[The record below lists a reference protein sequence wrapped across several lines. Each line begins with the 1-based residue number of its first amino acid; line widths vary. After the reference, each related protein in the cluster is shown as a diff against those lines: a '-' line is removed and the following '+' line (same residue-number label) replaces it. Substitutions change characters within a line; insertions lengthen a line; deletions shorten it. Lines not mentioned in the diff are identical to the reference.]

1 MSRRMSERTLLG
13 ASFAMDIIGPVAQKR
28 FFGGYNVPA
37 LSVVI
42 ASISSFQ
49 KGALLGFARAKQY
62 DLLCKL
68 IAQPGGESSVAEF
81 CRTLAKQHWAEH
93 GDESKSLFEYAA
105 RIEFPTFDVLDPKI
119 LKTLAKRKYRL
130 GEVLNRFAIAA
141 SGGIG
146 FGATRP
152 DNFQAMW
159 QRSYEEIDT
168 QAWSEAVQ
176 AGLNIPATPSRLP
189 LSQAIQPV
197 LAETAQYARE
207 HFPDLV
213 SPLNLD
219 DC

>member
-1 MSRRMSERTLLG
+1 MTDRTLLG
-13 ASFAMDIIGPVAQKR
+13 ACFAMDIIGPVAKKR

-42 ASISSFQ
+42 ASISVFQ
-49 KGALLGFARAKQY
+49 KGALLGFARAEQY
-62 DLLCKL
+62 DLLCTL

-81 CRTLAKQHWAEH
+81 SRNLAKKHWDEH
-93 GDESKSLFEYAA
+93 GDETKSLFNYAA
-105 RIEFPTFDVLDPKI
+105 RIEFPTFDVADPKI
-119 LKTLAKRKYRL
+119 LKTLATRKYRL

-141 SGGIG
+141 VGGIG

-152 DNFQAMW
+152 DDFSAMW

-176 AGLNIPATPSRLP
+176 AGLNIPATPLLLP
-189 LSQAIQPV
+189 LSEAIQPV

-207 HFPDLV
+207 HFPKLV

-219 DC
+219 NC